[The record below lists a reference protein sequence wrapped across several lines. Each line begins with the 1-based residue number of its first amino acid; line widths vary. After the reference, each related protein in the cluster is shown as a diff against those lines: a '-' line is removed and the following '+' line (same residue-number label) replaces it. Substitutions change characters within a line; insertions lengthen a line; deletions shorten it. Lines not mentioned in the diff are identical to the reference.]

1 VKKIYL
7 ILFLSGIF
15 MISCQT
21 NKTGEMETKNPFF
34 EKYETP
40 FNVPDFEQINNDHF
54 LPAFRKGMEDQMKEI
69 MAIVNNNEKPS
80 FENTVVALEES
91 GALLTNV
98 SNVFYNLLSSLT
110 NDTLQNIAKDL
121 APEVSRHR
129 DDILLNARLFSKI
142 KIIYGNMDSLELN
155 PEQAKLL
162 DETYK
167 RFVRGGAN
175 LDEKNQE
182 KLRKINEKLSLLSLS
197 FGDNLLAETNSFT
210 LVIENKEDLAGLPE
224 PVIASAAETAV
235 QKEMDGKWVFTL
247 QKPSMIPFLQY
258 SEKSNLREKIFKAYI
273 NRCNNDNEYDNKEN
287 VAEIATLRLE
297 RAVLLGYKT
306 HADYVLEKNMAKDPQ
321 KVFDFLN
328 KIWDPALVV
337 AKKEADELQKM
348 MDAEGENG
356 QLHPSDWWYYAEKL
370 RQQKYDLD
378 EEMLRPYFVLD
389 NVREGAFY
397 VANRL
402 YGLKIEERTDIPKY
416 QKDVQ
421 VYEVKEADGTHIGIL
436 YMDFFPRDSKRGG
449 AWMSSYR
456 KQYRRDGENI
466 TPVITTNF
474 NFTKPTGDKPALLNF
489 EEVSTLFHEFG
500 HALHGLLSNCQ
511 YRSLSGTSVPR
522 DFVELPSQIMEN
534 WAAEPEV
541 MKVYAKHYETGEPIP
556 EYLIE
561 KLEKSKHFN
570 QGFVTVEYLSACF
583 LDMDWHTIKKTTE
596 TDVLDFEDISMDNI
610 KMIPEIVVRYRST
623 YFAHIF
629 SGGYSSSYYS
639 YIWAEVLDADAFAA
653 FKETS
658 LFDSETATRFRKNV
672 LERGGTDD
680 PMKLYKNFRGADP
693 KIEPMLQRK
702 GLI

>member
-1 VKKIYL
+1 
-7 ILFLSGIF
+7 

-40 FNVPDFEQINNDHF
+40 FNVPDFEHINNDHF
-54 LPAFRKGMEDQMKEI
+54 IPAFREGMEDQMKEI
-69 MAIVNNNEKPS
+69 MVIANNNEEPS
-80 FENTVVALEES
+80 FENIVVALEES
-91 GALLTNV
+91 GALLTKV

-110 NDTLQNIAKDL
+110 NDTLQNIAKKI
-121 APEVSRHR
+121 APELSKHR
-129 DDILLNARLFSKI
+129 DDILLNAHLFSRI
-142 KIIYGNMDSLELN
+142 KIVYSNMDSLELN

-162 DETYK
+162 DEAYK

-175 LDEKNQE
+175 LDENDQE
-182 KLRKINEKLSLLSLS
+182 KLRKINKKLSLLSLS

-210 LVIENKEDLAGLPE
+210 LVIDKKEDLTGLPE
-224 PVIASAAETAV
+224 QVIASAAETAA
-235 QKEMDGKWVFTL
+235 QKEMEGKWVFTL

-258 SEKSNLREKIFKAYI
+258 SEKGNLREKIFKAYI
-273 NRCNNDNEYDNKEN
+273 NRCNNGNEYDNKEK
-287 VAEIATLRLE
+287 VTEIATLRLE
-297 RAVLLGYKT
+297 RAVLLGYIN
-306 HADYVLEKNMAKDPQ
+306 HADYVLEENMAKEPQ
-321 KVFDFLN
+321 KVYDFLN

-370 RQQKYDLD
+370 RQQKYELD

-397 VANRL
+397 VATRL
-402 YGLKIEERTDIPKY
+402 YGLKIEERSDIPKY
-416 QKDVQ
+416 HKDVQ
-421 VYEVKEADGTHIGIL
+421 VYEVKEADGSHVGIL

-449 AWMSSYR
+449 AWMSNYR

-474 NFTKPTGDKPALLNF
+474 NFTKPTGAKPALLNF

-556 EYLIE
+556 ENLVE
-561 KLEKSKHFN
+561 KLKKSKHFN
-570 QGFVTVEYLSACF
+570 QGFVAVEYLSACF

-596 TDVLDFEDISMDNI
+596 IEMLDFEDISMDNI
-610 KMIPEIVVRYRST
+610 RMIPEIVVRYRST

-629 SGGYSSSYYS
+629 SGGYSSGYYS

-658 LFDSETATRFRKNV
+658 LFDSETALKFRKNV

-680 PMKLYKNFRGADP
+680 PMKLYKKFRGAEP

-702 GLI
+702 GMI

>member
-1 VKKIYL
+1 
-7 ILFLSGIF
+7 

>member
-1 VKKIYL
+1 
-7 ILFLSGIF
+7 

-273 NRCNNDNEYDNKEN
+273 NRCNNDKEYDKKEN